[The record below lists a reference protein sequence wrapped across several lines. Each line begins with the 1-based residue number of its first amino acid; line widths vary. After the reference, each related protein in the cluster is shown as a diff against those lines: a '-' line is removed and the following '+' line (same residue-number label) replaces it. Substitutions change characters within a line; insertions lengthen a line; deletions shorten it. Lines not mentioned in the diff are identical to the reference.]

1 MRQIPP
7 KFLLLVLVALG
18 VTPATV
24 HGAPVWPL
32 LSEVRVAGDAVYLS
46 DLLPAQASAAFRSMA
61 ARIRLSAAPPPG
73 SSMILTAD
81 KVEEKIP
88 GATRREVLLPS
99 EIVVRR
105 LPRLLTREEV
115 IGAMNAALQSNSFP
129 GNPRVDPDA
138 VQFSAEV
145 RISGDDPHLRVR
157 RVDFDAALQQARFLM
172 VPGND
177 TRALPFLVTARL
189 TNNQQSEGGRSKDS
203 AGMSLV
209 STKGE
214 PAGQLLRKSSDAVIA
229 SGQTARLQVLSSS
242 MQMLL
247 DVVALEPG
255 ALHQVIRV
263 RVPGSSRVLRGEV
276 IAPGRLEA
284 RF

>member
-1 MRQIPP
+1 MRQIPQ
-7 KFLLLVLVALG
+7 KVLVLVFVALG
-18 VTPATV
+18 IMPTML
-24 HGAPVWPL
+24 HGASVLPL
-32 LSEVRVAGDAVYLS
+32 LSEVRVAGDSVYLS
-46 DLLPAQASAAFRSMA
+46 DLLPAQASAAFRTMA
-61 ARIRLSAAPPPG
+61 AKIRLSAAPPPG
-73 SSMILTAD
+73 SAMVLTAD

-88 GATRREVLLPS
+88 GTTRREVLLPS

-115 IGAMNAALQSNSFP
+115 ITALNAALQSNSFP
-129 GNPRVDPDA
+129 GNPRVDPEA

-172 VPGND
+172 VPAD
-177 TRALPFLVTARL
+177 DPRALPFLVTARL
-189 TNNQQSEGGRSKDS
+189 TSNQGSEGARSKDS
-203 AGMSLV
+203 AGMLLS
-209 STKGE
+209 SAKGDT
-214 PAGQLLRKSSDAVIA
+214 GQLLQKSSDALIA
-229 SGQTARLQVLSSS
+229 SGQSARLQVLSSS

-263 RVPGSSRVLRGEV
+263 RVPGSSRVLRGQV

>member
-1 MRQIPP
+1 MRQIPQ

-18 VTPATV
+18 ITSVTL
-24 HGAPVWPL
+24 HGASLLPL
-32 LSEVRVAGDAVYLS
+32 LSEVRVAGDSVYLS
-46 DLLPAQASAAFRSMA
+46 DLLPPQASAAFRTMA

-73 SSMILTAD
+73 SAMVLTAD
-81 KVEEKIP
+81 KVEEKIS

-115 IGAMNAALQSNSFP
+115 IAALNAALQSNSFP
-129 GNPRVDPDA
+129 GNPRVDPGA

-172 VPGND
+172 VSAGDP
-177 TRALPFLVTARL
+177 RALPFLVTARL
-189 TNNQQSEGGRSKDS
+189 TSDEGSEGARSKDS
-203 AGMSLV
+203 AGMLLS
-209 STKGE
+209 SAKGDT
-214 PAGQLLRKSSDAVIA
+214 AQLLQKSTDALIA
-229 SGQTARLQVLSSS
+229 SGQSARLQVLSSS

-263 RVPGSSRVLRGEV
+263 RVPGSSRVLRGQV

>member
-1 MRQIPP
+1 MRQIPQ
-7 KFLLLVLVALG
+7 KLLLLIVWALG
-18 VTPATV
+18 ITPATV
-24 HGAPVWPL
+24 HGAPVLSL
-32 LSEVRVAGDAVYLS
+32 LSDVRVAGDAVYLS
-46 DLLPAQASAAFRSMA
+46 DLLPVQASAAFRSMA
-61 ARIRLSAAPPPG
+61 AKIRLSSAPPPG
-73 SSMILTAD
+73 SAMVLTAD
-81 KVEEKIP
+81 KVEEMIP

-115 IGAMNAALQSNSFP
+115 IAAMNAALQSNSFP
-129 GNPRVDPDA
+129 GNPRVDPEA

-172 VPGND
+172 VPGD
-177 TRALPFLVTARL
+177 DPRALPFLVTARL
-189 TNNQQSEGGRSKDS
+189 TSNQGGEGARSKDS
-203 AGMSLV
+203 AGMLLS
-209 STKGE
+209 SAKGDT
-214 PAGQLLRKSSDAVIA
+214 AQLLQKSSDALIA
-229 SGQTARLQVLSSS
+229 SGQSARLQVLSSS

-263 RVPGSSRVLRGEV
+263 RVPGSGRILRGQV